1 VPARFDP
8 GEKPGAGE
16 TGTGGACGRT
26 YGLLGFRIGAG
37 GIYGRGGICASAPVT
52 NNKRAT
58 AVAKYRIAVF
68 SCILVPPACQGR

>member
-37 GIYGRGGICASAPVT
+37 GIYGRGGIYASAPVT